1 MKGLCEKLA
10 GGEGIRVLERAY
22 TLVTGPAGGGKTML
36 IERLVASN
44 RSRWLGAVR
53 VLEDGAV
60 GEAVEDKAGNDE
72 TRRWEAA
79 GPVETHLLRV
89 PLGWR
94 GDCFDA
100 LAACYPGLLAAEVV
114 LVEGNV
120 RFRARE
126 LEAAVFVARPGEPL
140 VVEEEREVGRLSG
153 PEALRL
159 MLGLPP
165 VDEDEVL
172 PYGLN
177 PGDVVEESEEA
188 FDGEVLFELPDEVGQ
203 AILRLLEEGRPLV
216 RRKRWVRRG
225 WEALADVDLAVI
237 PTSGPGGREAAERLA
252 AEIAGVRQDDELRRE
267 VESLYGWPRSWHAA
281 DLRDPRDAGTVK
293 VVQAVKR
300 RWRSA
305 FDRRE
310 PSG

>member
-1 MKGLCEKLA
+1 M
-10 GGEGIRVLERAY
+10 LERAY
-22 TLVTGPAGGGKTML
+22 TLVTGPTGGGKTTL

-60 GEAVEDKAGNDE
+60 DEAVEDEAGNNE
-72 TRRWEAA
+72 TRRWDAA
-79 GPVETHLLRV
+79 GDVDARLLRV
-89 PLGWR
+89 PAGWR
-94 GDCFDA
+94 GDYFDA
-100 LAACYPGLLAAEVV
+100 LEACDPGLLAAEVV
-114 LVEGNV
+114 LVEGDV
-120 RFRARE
+120 RFRPRE

-153 PEALRL
+153 QEALRL

-165 VDEDEVL
+165 VDEDEEL

-177 PGDVVEESEEA
+177 PGDVVEEDEEA
-188 FDGEVLFELPDEVGQ
+188 FESEVLFELPEEAAQ
-203 AILRLLEEGRPLV
+203 AINRLLEEGRPLV
-216 RRKRWVRRG
+216 RRKRWLRRG

-237 PTSGPGGREAAERLA
+237 PTAGPGGREAAERLA
-252 AEIAGVRQDDELRRE
+252 AEIAGVRGDEDLRRE
-267 VESLYGWPRSWHAA
+267 VARFYGWPRSWHVA

-305 FDRRE
+305 FE
-310 PSG
+310 GQG